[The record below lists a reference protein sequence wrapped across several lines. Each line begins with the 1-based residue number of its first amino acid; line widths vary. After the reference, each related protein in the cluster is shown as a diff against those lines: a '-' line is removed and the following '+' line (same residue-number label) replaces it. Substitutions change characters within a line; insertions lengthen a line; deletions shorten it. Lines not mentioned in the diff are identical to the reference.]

1 MASYQ
6 YVYVMKGLSKSYPGG
21 REVLRDITLA
31 FFPGAKIGVLGYNGA
46 GKSTLLKIMAGIETE
61 FAGEAWSAEGATV
74 GYLAQEPELDES
86 LSVAGN
92 AMQGLGPIKAVV
104 DEFGAVSMKLGEVED
119 VDEMTALI
127 ERQAELQEQIDAA
140 DAWDLDRT
148 VEIAMDALR
157 CPPGE
162 AAVAKLSGGERRRV
176 ALCRLLLAKPDLLL
190 LDEPTNHLDA
200 ESVAWL
206 ERHLRDYQG
215 TVVMVT
221 HDRYFLDNVTGW
233 ILELDRG
240 SGIPYEGNYT
250 AWLDQKQKRLAHEG
264 RSEDARIKTLARER
278 EWIQASPRARQAKSK
293 ARLQAYEAML
303 AESRNKAPDAAQI
316 IIPPGPR
323 LGDRVVVAEALR
335 KGYGNHLLIE
345 DLDFILPPGALVG
358 VIGPNGAGKTTMF
371 RMIAGQEAPDSG
383 TLTVGDTV
391 QLGYVDQS
399 RDSLAAGATV
409 WEEIAQGEAEIDLG
423 ARKMPSRAYVGAF
436 NFKGADQQKKVG
448 QLSGGE
454 RNRVHLAKMLRSGA
468 NFLMLDEP
476 TNDLDVDTLR
486 ALEDALLD
494 FAGCA
499 MVISHDRWF
508 LDRIASH
515 ILAFEGDS
523 QVVWFEGNYQ
533 DYEAD
538 RKRRLGAE
546 ADQPHRIKY
555 KPLTR

>member
-1 MASYQ
+1 
-6 YVYVMKGLSKSYPGG
+6 
-21 REVLRDITLA
+21 
-31 FFPGAKIGVLGYNGA
+31 
-46 GKSTLLKIMAGIETE
+46 LLKIMAGIETE

-200 ESVAWL
+200 ESVTWL

-264 RSEDARIKTLARER
+264 RSEDARIKTLARR
-278 EWIQASPRARQAKSK
+278 RRGSRPMRRCWPRAGTRRRTRHRSSSRR
-293 ARLQAYEAML
+293 ARGL
-303 AESRNKAPDAAQI
+303 ATGSWW
-316 IIPPGPR
+316 PR
-323 LGDRVVVAEALR
+323 LCAR
-335 KGYGNHLLIE
+335 
-345 DLDFILPPGALVG
+345 
-358 VIGPNGAGKTTMF
+358 
-371 RMIAGQEAPDSG
+371 
-383 TLTVGDTV
+383 
-391 QLGYVDQS
+391 
-399 RDSLAAGATV
+399 ATA
-409 WEEIAQGEAEIDLG
+409 II
-423 ARKMPSRAYVGAF
+423 
-436 NFKGADQQKKVG
+436 
-448 QLSGGE
+448 
-454 RNRVHLAKMLRSGA
+454 
-468 NFLMLDEP
+468 
-476 TNDLDVDTLR
+476 
-486 ALEDALLD
+486 
-494 FAGCA
+494 C
-499 MVISHDRWF
+499 
-508 LDRIASH
+508 
-515 ILAFEGDS
+515 
-523 QVVWFEGNYQ
+523 
-533 DYEAD
+533 
-538 RKRRLGAE
+538 
-546 ADQPHRIKY
+546 
-555 KPLTR
+555 